1 MKKNNVV
8 ITGLGFITSIGN
20 DIESVCD
27 SLVNLKNGIELYPQ
41 FADDKIPVKC
51 VGTVKHFDTD
61 STTPKT
67 GRIRPNTACAAT
79 FCARFPRTGFTLTAQ

>member
-61 STTPKT
+61 STDPEDWTYPPEYRVRRDVLRSLPDRKSVV
-67 GRIRPNTACAAT
+67 
-79 FCARFPRTGFTLTAQ
+79 

>member
-27 SLVNLKNGIELYPQ
+27 SLVNLKNGIEL
-41 FADDKIPVKC
+41 
-51 VGTVKHFDTD
+51 
-61 STTPKT
+61 
-67 GRIRPNTACAAT
+67 
-79 FCARFPRTGFTLTAQ
+79 